1 MDDLKVK
8 KDGENKRLK
17 VWELIIFLIL
27 VLFVMVGMLFL
38 I

>member
-1 MDDLKVK
+1 MDDLRVK
-8 KDGENKRLK
+8 EDGENKRLK